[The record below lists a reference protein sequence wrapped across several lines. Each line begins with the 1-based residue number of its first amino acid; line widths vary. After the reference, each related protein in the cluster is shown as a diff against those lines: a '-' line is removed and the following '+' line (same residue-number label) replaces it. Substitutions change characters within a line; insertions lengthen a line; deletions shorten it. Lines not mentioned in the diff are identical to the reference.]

1 MKIKLFSVAAFIA
14 TCSIAAAQDATQCAQ
29 ISNPDDRLN
38 CFDSL
43 YKEVSIPE
51 AKGDW
56 VVKVTSSPLDDT
68 KTVVLT
74 LNSDD
79 TIRGKYGTPGPARM
93 LIRCRENTTSIYLI
107 FNDHFMSDIQGGG
120 RVDYRIDQQSPSRK
134 NMDVSTDN
142 KALGLWSGGASIP
155 WIKQLIESENLYVRA
170 TPFSESQ
177 VEANFTIKG
186 LNESI
191 QPLREA
197 CSW

>member
-79 TIRGKYGTPGPARM
+79 G
-93 LIRCRENTTSIYLI
+93 LFS
-107 FNDHFMSDIQGGG
+107 NDRLSDD
-120 RVDYRIDQQSPSRK
+120 RPRSL
-134 NMDVSTDN
+134 
-142 KALGLWSGGASIP
+142 KADIAAWA
-155 WIKQLIESENLYVRA
+155 
-170 TPFSESQ
+170 
-177 VEANFTIKG
+177 
-186 LNESI
+186 
-191 QPLREA
+191 
-197 CSW
+197 